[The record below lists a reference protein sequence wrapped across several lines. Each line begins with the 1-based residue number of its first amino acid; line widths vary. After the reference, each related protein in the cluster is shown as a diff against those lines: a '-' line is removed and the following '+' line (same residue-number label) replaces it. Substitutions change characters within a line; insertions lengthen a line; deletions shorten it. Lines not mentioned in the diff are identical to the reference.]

1 MIVILAL
8 LLAVAVAAP
17 LPAIAAES
25 AVVIPAP
32 AVDDPKAA
40 GPLQT
45 AVIAGGCFWGVQ
57 GVYEHV
63 RGVRQVLSGYAG
75 GDKATAEY
83 EVVSRGRTGHAESVE
98 IRFDPKELSYGD
110 ILRIFFSVVHDP
122 TQLNRQGPDSGTQYR
137 SNIFYASESQKT
149 IAQAYIAQLDRAKL
163 FGRAIV
169 TRVDPLKAFYP
180 AEDYHQDFL
189 ERNPSHPYIVI
200 NDLPKI
206 DNLRKIF
213 PAVYREP
220 PITARGN

>member
-1 MIVILAL
+1 MIVILAV
-8 LLAVAVAAP
+8 LLAAAVAAP
-17 LPAIAAES
+17 RPATAVES

-40 GPLQT
+40 GPLET
-45 AVIAGGCFWGVQ
+45 AVLAGGCFWGVQ

-98 IRFDPKELSYGD
+98 IRFDPKEVSYGE
-110 ILRIFFSVVHDP
+110 ILRIYFSVVHDP
-122 TQLNRQGPDSGTQYR
+122 TQLNRQGPDSGPQYR
-137 SNIFYASESQKT
+137 SNIFYVGESQKT
-149 IAQAYIAQLDRAKL
+149 IAQAYIAQLDRAKV

-189 ERNPSHPYIVI
+189 QRNPGHPYIVI

-206 DNLRKIF
+206 DNLRRLF

>member
-1 MIVILAL
+1 MIVILAV

-17 LPAIAAES
+17 PPATAAES

-32 AVDDPKAA
+32 AVDDPRAA

-45 AVIAGGCFWGVQ
+45 AVLAGGCFWGVQ

-83 EVVSRGRTGHAESVE
+83 EVVSRGGTGHAESVE
-98 IRFDPKELSYGD
+98 IRFDPKELSYGE
-110 ILRIFFSVVHDP
+110 ILRIYFSVVHDP
-122 TQLNRQGPDSGTQYR
+122 TQLDRQGPDSGTQYR
-137 SNIFYASESQKT
+137 SNIFYVGESQKT
-149 IAQAYIAQLDRAKL
+149 IAQAYIAQLERAKV
-163 FGRAIV
+163 FGHAIV
-169 TRVDPLKAFYP
+169 TRVDPLKAFYA

-189 ERNPSHPYIVI
+189 QQNPDHPYIVI

-206 DNLRKIF
+206 DNLRKLF
-213 PAVYREP
+213 PAVYRER